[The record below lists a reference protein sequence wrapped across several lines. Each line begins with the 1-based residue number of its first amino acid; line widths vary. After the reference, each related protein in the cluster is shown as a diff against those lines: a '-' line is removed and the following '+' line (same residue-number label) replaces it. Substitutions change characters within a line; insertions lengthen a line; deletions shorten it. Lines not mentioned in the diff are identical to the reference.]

1 MTRKYSDELVS
12 FLDDGDISKA
22 GILLAKLCIQAN
34 LPAKYVAI
42 ALNVSRMTIYSWFRG
57 SYLREKNQDSVRD
70 LIDILK
76 NDLNEGVLP
85 VSDIDGAKL
94 YLEEISGKTMLIPVL
109 EKLGKKV
116 ELQQL
121 VEILPLTK
129 DEQYKLAGLCLS
141 QDDKKQAFI
150 WYQKSAEAGHIEA
163 QYHLGCIFCLEESKI
178 EDYFIPPEE
187 DDYLDFI
194 DNAIFWY
201 EKAALAGHIEAQYQL
216 GNLHCEYGYSDKA
229 DFWYQKAAEQGHVE
243 ALAELYEHIEREYD
257 SRVDDIEQEVSW
269 KKEVA
274 ELGYIKAQYDLGK
287 IYRDGYR
294 EIEPDSDEAEY
305 WFREVANNTSN
316 KEDNSYFSQAEYE
329 LGDIYLKSYSKLL
342 SITDFDVAVFWYS
355 EALKK
360 GNGNAHK
367 GLGDL
372 YYERYKTTS
381 SEDDFEQTICSYT
394 EAQAHNRLG
403 DIYYERYKANSS
415 DGDFNQTIH
424 WYTEAQARNRLGDI
438 YYERYKA
445 NSSDG
450 DLNHAIFWCKKAV
463 KEGNE
468 LAEYQLGEIYSIKYD
483 ESLLEEDF
491 TNALHWFEKVAN
503 RDKVT
508 YLSMNAHKKLRN
520 LILDKPKIFRIPE

>member
-243 ALAELYEHIEREYD
+243 ALAELYEHRER
-257 SRVDDIEQEVSW
+257 EVSW

-415 DGDFNQTIH
+415 DGD
-424 WYTEAQARNRLGDI
+424 
-438 YYERYKA
+438 
-445 NSSDG
+445 
-450 DLNHAIFWCKKAV
+450 LNHAIFWCKKAA